1 MNEAMILQGLRDK
14 DMNALHQVIDAYGG
28 LIYKVIN
35 SVLDSAYDKANID
48 ECMNDVLMTLWYNI
62 DTFDEERGKFTNWLI
77 SVSKF
82 KAIDYKR
89 KNNKAYQYEEVNN
102 EGVIEQHVTSFADA
116 PDDESFY
123 TLIECLNEQD
133 QLVFIRRY
141 LKEETVEEIAADLQ
155 LSVDTV
161 YSRLSRGRK
170 RIKETIGGK

>member
-1 MNEAMILQGLRDK
+1 MDEAKTLQGLRNKEMD
-14 DMNALHQVIDAYGG
+14 ALHRVIDAYGG
-28 LIYKVIN
+28 LIYKVIH
-35 SVLDSAYDKANID
+35 SVLDSSYDKANID

-62 DTFDEERGKFTNWLI
+62 DTFDEQRGKFTNWLI

-89 KNNKAYQYEEVNN
+89 KNNKVYQYEEVNN
-102 EGVIEQHVTSFADA
+102 EGIVEQQVTSFTHM

-123 TLIECLNEQD
+123 QLIECLNEQD
-133 QLVFIRRY
+133 RLVFIRRY
-141 LKEETVEEIAADLQ
+141 LKGDSVEEIAADLQ

-170 RIKETIGGK
+170 RIKQAIGGE

>member
-1 MNEAMILQGLRDK
+1 MNEAQMLQGLREKNMD
-14 DMNALHQVIDAYGG
+14 ALHLVISTYGG

-35 SVLDSAYDKANID
+35 SVLDSAYDKSNID

-62 DTFDEERGKFTNWLI
+62 DTFDEERGKFTSWLI

-89 KNNKAYQYEEVNN
+89 KNNKAYQYEEVNK
-102 EGVIEQHVTSFADA
+102 EGVIEQHVTSFADT

-133 QLVFIRRY
+133 RIVFIRRY
-141 LKEETVEEIAADLQ
+141 LQEDTIEEIAADLQ
-155 LSVDTV
+155 LSVDTI

-170 RIKETIGGK
+170 RIKQAIGGE